1 MSDLQAIADRVEI
14 EALRRAFTDAAM
26 TNDFDRVAELFTADG
41 VVRMPHANIELVGW
55 EQMRA
60 FAARR
65 DAMVEYFVQ
74 NTHPGVIRLDGDTAT
89 GRPT

>member
-1 MSDLQAIADRVEI
+1 V
-14 EALRRAFTDAAM
+14 RRREEGIDHFPLAGYVGIGSVDIC
-26 TNDFDRVAELFTADG
+26 TANPPPG
-41 VVRMPHANIELVGW
+41 PACERVVRMPHANIELVGW

-74 NTHPGVIRLDGDTAT
+74 NTHPGVIRLGGDTAT